1 MLVTYLAAIS
11 SKPRNLL
18 DHKNFAIAV
27 RQRQNF
33 PWRFL
38 WHFVCTPCWL
48 SERLHVLSPPRGSSL
63 PLLVGQTQFPLGPS
77 PLPLCELGMQARP
90 VWYFILRFILCTFQA
105 QPSHELRLFPPPR
118 SQHFLALSAMLLYRA
133 ISFALHCA
141 TISFRIGRQD
151 KQHFRQRSPVCETTL
166 RLCRVVPPSP
176 STSLFPNFVYGRS
189 SSFVYVFID
198 RVPFLSL
205 WIPLAYTH
213 IFGYFANHKVH

>member
-18 DHKNFAIAV
+18 DHKNFAIAIAV

-48 SERLHVLSPPRGSSL
+48 SERLHVLSPPRGSPL
-63 PLLVGQTQFPLGPS
+63 CLLVGQTQFPLGPS

-105 QPSHELRLFPPPR
+105 QPSHELSLFPPSP
-118 SQHFLALSAMLLYRA
+118 LSAFFGTVRHATLSCYLFCTA
-133 ISFALHCA
+133 LAHHLISNWTA
-141 TISFRIGRQD
+141 R
-151 KQHFRQRSPVCETTL
+151 
-166 RLCRVVPPSP
+166 
-176 STSLFPNFVYGRS
+176 
-189 SSFVYVFID
+189 
-198 RVPFLSL
+198 
-205 WIPLAYTH
+205 
-213 IFGYFANHKVH
+213 